1 MRPLPLSANNIRNT
15 SFVNRNHAF
24 RNLIA
29 DEEPDGNPVR
39 EPRRRLFVSGK
50 NLKFR
55 KILLLAV
62 YIHFGGSLE
71 TRLEE
76 RVPAVPVP
84 LAPTRSMPVPRNGVL
99 MRTCAVPFAYL
110 CGTTTF
116 SCRMPRIRVRI
127 PVPYGSVCQPI
138 PCNFARIPV
147 PSDFVHIPV
156 PHSRSHADAAQCR
169 FFENRSF

>member
-1 MRPLPLSANNIRNT
+1 
-15 SFVNRNHAF
+15 
-24 RNLIA
+24 
-29 DEEPDGNPVR
+29 VR

-138 PCNFARIPV
+138 PCNFARIRYRAISFTYRRRIHVLTPMPRSAV
-147 PSDFVHIPV
+147 FLRNVRSELLQNPS
-156 PHSRSHADAAQCR
+156 
-169 FFENRSF
+169 FFWILLALVMLC